1 MCGIVGIIARYE
13 ERVDL
18 DRVKEARDMLYHR
31 GPDDAGV
38 YLDPKGRVGLGHRRL
53 SIIDLSEAA
62 RQPMCNET
70 GTIWMVFNGEIYN
83 YKELIPLLE
92 ARGHVFRSTADS
104 EVIVHA
110 YEEWGV
116 QCLSQFVGMFAF
128 AIWDEGEQQL
138 FLARD
143 HLGIKPLYYYYGK
156 QEIMFASEMKAIVKT
171 ISESRCP
178 NYTAIYDFL
187 TITRFDHDRN
197 TFFESIFQLRP
208 GHYLLLN
215 LEQNNGFAEQRSYW
229 ACSPERSSEIY
240 DYRRPVEIFREYFG
254 KSIELQLR
262 SDVPVGAFLS
272 GGLDSSSI
280 LALASQKVKEPL
292 RVFSVVYNEKE
303 CDERQWINDVTS
315 AFRVIQKKTMP
326 NQDKMVIDLERFVW
340 FQETPTNGPGPFSE
354 WCVAELAASSVKVV
368 LSGQGADEML
378 GGYHYFYEPYFKTR
392 LKELLI
398 NHGNGLS
405 DLWREIICVS
415 EMTGMPFWYY
425 LSYMLMPYPEQILHL
440 GKRVIRDKLF
450 LREFR
455 TKGKKLCSE
464 QHDLPDGATLLD
476 RRLSDS
482 ILGWGLSRLLHYLDR
497 NSMAFSLEA
506 RVPFLDHRLVEY
518 CLGLPY
524 YWKIQG
530 VSTKHVLREAMS
542 DILPKSIIERRDKKG
557 FETPLAGW
565 LHASQQWVRDLLSNQ
580 SFIKRGIFDPKQ
592 IELTL
597 NNFFNEVNKKGLGR
611 RTYSWEIWRMIQLEL
626 WFMLFLDA

>member
-1 MCGIVGIIARYE
+1 
-13 ERVDL
+13 
-18 DRVKEARDMLYHR
+18 
-31 GPDDAGV
+31 
-38 YLDPKGRVGLGHRRL
+38 
-53 SIIDLSEAA
+53 
-62 RQPMCNET
+62 
-70 GTIWMVFNGEIYN
+70 
-83 YKELIPLLE
+83 
-92 ARGHVFRSTADS
+92 
-104 EVIVHA
+104 
-110 YEEWGV
+110 
-116 QCLSQFVGMFAF
+116 
-128 AIWDEGEQQL
+128 
-138 FLARD
+138 
-143 HLGIKPLYYYYGK
+143 
-156 QEIMFASEMKAIVKT
+156 
-171 ISESRCP
+171 
-178 NYTAIYDFL
+178 
-187 TITRFDHDRN
+187 
-197 TFFESIFQLRP
+197 
-208 GHYLLLN
+208 
-215 LEQNNGFAEQRSYW
+215 
-229 ACSPERSSEIY
+229 
-240 DYRRPVEIFREYFG
+240 
-254 KSIELQLR
+254 
-262 SDVPVGAFLS
+262 
-272 GGLDSSSI
+272 
-280 LALASQKVKEPL
+280 
-292 RVFSVVYNEKE
+292 
-303 CDERQWINDVTS
+303 
-315 AFRVIQKKTMP
+315 MP